1 MVEIKTL
8 INEEE
13 LHKRVEEIAEQI
25 EKEYEGKEIT
35 LICILKGSVFFTVDL
50 AKKINGDVKLEF
62 IRVSSYGEGTESTGE
77 IKMKLDLKDSI
88 KGKDVIVVEDIIDTG
103 RTLSYLIEY
112 LKMKKPN
119 SVKLCALLDKPERRV
134 KKNVKVDY
142 TGFQIPDK
150 FVVGYGLDWDER
162 YRNLPYIGYIE
173 Q

>member
-13 LHKRVEEIAEQI
+13 LHTRVNEIAKQI

-50 AKKINGDVKLEF
+50 AKGINGDVKLEF

-150 FVVGYGLDWDER
+150 FVVGYGLDWDEK